1 MSLSRTPLRSSN
13 FLACDSAAK
22 LLKSDVK
29 LFLITAL
36 LSCFSLSVYASAD
49 DVKAAAVAKQNAC
62 MGCHAVDKKIVGPSF
77 QAVAKKYANDSSANV
92 FLKNKILKGGSG
104 SWGVVPMPANA
115 KLNEADVS
123 MLTSWILR
131 GAPNAN

>member
-1 MSLSRTPLRSSN
+1 
-13 FLACDSAAK
+13 
-22 LLKSDVK
+22 
-29 LFLITAL
+29 
-36 LSCFSLSVYASAD
+36 
-49 DVKAAAVAKQNAC
+49 

-123 MLTSWILR
+123 VLTSWILR